1 MTSIDL
7 TQRSRDCMM
16 DGHKDGM
23 PNLPPVVT
31 NSLKKIFHFIVEV
44 EKRFQCQLFAW
55 FHFQRYSINKIKTVT
70 TDTVTAL

>member
-31 NSLKKIFHFIVEV
+31 NSLKKIFHFIVE
-44 EKRFQCQLFAW
+44 
-55 FHFQRYSINKIKTVT
+55 
-70 TDTVTAL
+70 